1 MSPPFDTLRNLLQ
14 QHKNP
19 HTQRGVTLIEML
31 LSIGIMGLVIAAAA
45 TLVDNH
51 LQKTRLAATAQ
62 HMKIFGDAVQAYIKD
77 NYIDLTQANMHNV
90 PVATQIIPAVITV
103 DTLRNTPI
111 GLPTGPASKTRYL
124 PSNYDP
130 VNAYG
135 QTICARVL
143 QPKPNELYAL
153 VVTDFIPSLTVKP
166 TAISDLDL
174 GLLAGMIG
182 ASGGGI
188 YNKTGNLP
196 KQTAKGT
203 LGKWQFN
210 LNTDLVARN
219 FKAGKRCNGSFG
231 PINLQPGT
239 PLMALWFNQ
248 DTSSAFLYR
257 DEVPGHPELNTMQ
270 HDLRFRPDSPSAPGA
285 TLTLSV
291 IREPDT
297 LCDNTPTSWKNTNP
311 DPVTGEMAIVPLGTI
326 ARDKNGN
333 LMMCSKYATEDGG
346 DGQNYWRAV
355 AKSMNWGDP
364 VDTYINLKFIACS
377 ASQNA
382 YQTRIVKKPAAP
394 LTTIATLARA
404 YVCSPGNLGVWEWRP
419 LGVDNRGVFKTDK
432 LQLAV
437 RLEGTTCES
446 FGLMA
451 QAPDGSLLNCVWNG
465 PLLQWTKTGKTIG
478 RYRFRIPP
486 HQFTDSSGTKYDEP
500 ADNGYDSQ
508 LDGNGNATIRDKGI
522 FVGTGFMS
530 TDNKFSGTL
539 YCDNIYYNYYHPN
552 VTCGSGGVVACGD
565 YPKCVRD
572 NAMRRVFSNPSNAP
586 LYLSNTNEP
595 KMVDVVG
602 LSVSD
607 VVRQW

>member
-1 MSPPFDTLRNLLQ
+1 MILIPDTPRNSQ
-14 QHKNP
+14 
-19 HTQRGVTLIEML
+19 TQRGITLIEML
-31 LSIGIMGLVIAAAA
+31 LSISILGLVIAAAA

-51 LQKTRLAATAQ
+51 LKQTRIAASAQ

-77 NYIDLTQANMHNV
+77 NYLDLTQANMHNV
-90 PVATQIIPAVITV
+90 PVATKIIPAVITV
-103 DTLRNTPI
+103 NTLRTSPI
-111 GLPTGPASKTRYL
+111 GLPTGPVSPTRYL

-153 VVTDFIPSLTVKP
+153 VVTDFIPTPTNKP
-166 TAISDLDL
+166 TPISDLDL

-188 YNKTGNLP
+188 YNQGGAFP

-203 LGKWQFN
+203 MGKWQFN
-210 LNTDLVARN
+210 INTDPVARN
-219 FKAGKRCNGSFG
+219 FKAGKRCNGNLG

-270 HDLRFRPDSPSAPGA
+270 HDLRFRPDSTTAPGA

-297 LCDNTPTSWKNTNP
+297 LCDTTPTSWKNTNP
-311 DPVTGEMAIVPLGTI
+311 DPVTGEMALVPPGTL

-333 LMMCSKYATEDGG
+333 LMMCSKYAIEDGG
-346 DGQNYWRAV
+346 DGQNYWRTV
-355 AKSMNWGDP
+355 AKAMNWGDP
-364 VDTYINLKFIACS
+364 VDTYQMLPGCS
-377 ASQNA
+377 SSQNA
-382 YQTRIVKKPAAP
+382 YQTRIVKKPSWQP
-394 LTTIATLARA
+394 IPSIASIPRA
-404 YVCSPGNLGVWEWRP
+404 YTCGPGNLGVWKWQP
-419 LGVDNRGVFKTDK
+419 LGVDDRGVLKTDRLK
-432 LQLAV
+432 LGTRTEGQFCQDPIGALAQD
-437 RLEGTTCES
+437 
-446 FGLMA
+446 M
-451 QAPDGSLLNCVWNG
+451 DGSLLTCGMNHLWI
-465 PLLQWTKTGKTIG
+465 KAKSIG

-486 HQFTDSSGTKYDEP
+486 HQFTAPNGSTYDEP
-500 ADNGYDSQ
+500 SDNGYDKQ
-508 LDGNGNATIRDKGI
+508 LDGNGNPTIQDRGI

-530 TDNKFSGTL
+530 PDNKFSGTL
-539 YCDNIYYNYYHPN
+539 YCDNTYYNYYHPN

-565 YPKCVRD
+565 YPKCTRD

-595 KMVDVVG
+595 KVVDVTG
-602 LSVSD
+602 LKVID